1 MASLSDLKRSQR
13 PAPKT
18 NPDGSNNFMSIST
31 GSLSD
36 PTSDLEI
43 FAKEVLSAL
52 ISDNLPPTPNNF
64 ALYFDRI
71 LEDKSESL
79 RRQIGSILE
88 LEEDN
93 HDDKSVEL
101 EKNLKQGFLSI
112 KNILQLSATLYK
124 NIALMEKILDKRKE
138 EMKSVPTVAGASDL
152 LSSLSNDVNKLSAIL
167 KKQVTHMKSV
177 YDETAGIVRQVEN
190 ETIFDNQYG
199 VYNKRYLLTKL
210 EQERNLIDEFKH
222 KSSLITVRLS
232 KETSSIIQS
241 EKAQQL
247 MIRTVARLLLK
258 TSRRSDIVAHYG
270 EGVFAM
276 VLKHTDIESAKRAS
290 ERLYDLVASSNFF
303 LAEKEIQLR
312 IAIGIAEMTAAEG
325 VEQTLVNTLDAMNMA
340 DENSKL
346 RYMVAT
352 SNE

>member
-1 MASLSDLKRSQR
+1 VASLTDLKRAQR
-13 PAPKT
+13 PTTQRGDEESSFITA
-18 NPDGSNNFMSIST
+18 

-43 FAKEVLSAL
+43 FAKEVLNAL

-88 LEEDN
+88 LEEDT
-93 HDDKSVEL
+93 HEDTSIEL
-101 EKNLKQGFLSI
+101 EKTLKQGFSSV
-112 KNILQLSATLYK
+112 KSILQLSATLYK
-124 NIALMEKILDKRKE
+124 NISLMEKILEKRKE
-138 EMKSVPTVAGASDL
+138 EIKEIPTLSGANDIL
-152 LSSLSNDVNKLSAIL
+152 HSLENDVQKLGSIL
-167 KKQVTHMKSV
+167 KKQVSHMKTI
-177 YDETAGIVRQVEN
+177 YDETATIVKQVEN

-199 VYNKRYLLTKL
+199 VYNKRFLITKL
-210 EQERNLIDEFKH
+210 EQERHLIDEFKH

-232 KETSSIIQS
+232 KTTSDTIQS
-241 EKAQQL
+241 DKAQKL

-270 EGVFAM
+270 EGIFAM

-290 ERLYDLVASSNFF
+290 ERLYDLVSSSNFF
-303 LAEKEIQLR
+303 IAEQEVQLR
-312 IAIGIAEMTAAEG
+312 IAIGVAELTATQG
-325 VEQTLVNTLDAMNMA
+325 VDQTLLCTISAMDAA
-340 DENSKL
+340 DYNSKI
-346 RYMVAT
+346 RYMVCSSEA
-352 SNE
+352 E